1 MEDDEESC
9 SLFLDDEEAK
19 GDPKE
24 DSELELYKKFLN
36 YILIQCS
43 RDKFLEWKWEPIS
56 FKLLKVPVV
65 RQQSVAEQAK
75 EEFLQTH
82 VRRCSQAAPHGSGA
96 CKDARQE

>member
-43 RDKFLEWKWEPIS
+43 RDKFLE
-56 FKLLKVPVV
+56 
-65 RQQSVAEQAK
+65 
-75 EEFLQTH
+75 
-82 VRRCSQAAPHGSGA
+82 
-96 CKDARQE
+96 